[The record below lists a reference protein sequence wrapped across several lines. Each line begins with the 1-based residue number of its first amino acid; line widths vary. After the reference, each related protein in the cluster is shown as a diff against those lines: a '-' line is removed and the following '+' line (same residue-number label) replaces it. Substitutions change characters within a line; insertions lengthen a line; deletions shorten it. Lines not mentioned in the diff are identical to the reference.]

1 MEWPLES
8 CSVRTN
14 IVYRC
19 SWKKLALLL
28 ILLFVP
34 LLTQFNCGLDVF
46 LDPVI
51 TFWGVTHHLSHLC
64 GGYDKP
70 LFSLFQP
77 LYLYFLSFLFVQRP
91 QRERSPVE
99 HRGNLSICP
108 SVHPSVHPSFC
119 LPSVQY
125 AQLFKFS
132 LNTMEKWQKAVQPCP
147 LITAPWGPF
156 KFGLYH
162 GAPLS

>member
-1 MEWPLES
+1 M
-8 CSVRTN
+8 RTN

-108 SVHPSVHPSFC
+108 SICTYVRPKFRPFRPILRALSPLGLILTHILPNSPNPSNMAH
-119 LPSVQY
+119 
-125 AQLFKFS
+125 
-132 LNTMEKWQKAVQPCP
+132 
-147 LITAPWGPF
+147 I
-156 KFGLYH
+156 
-162 GAPLS
+162 